1 MVSTVHDQHHEL
13 NETTETSVFID
24 SFELQSTD
32 GADDAIGRPMRAVK
46 GCGGSK
52 TRSLDFV
59 G

>member
-1 MVSTVHDQHHEL
+1 MVRKVHDQHHEL
-13 NETTETSVFID
+13 NETTGTRVVID

-46 GCGGSK
+46 GRGPENQS
-52 TRSLDFV
+52 RDFV